1 MSFSTYV
8 SQSDMASLEDI
19 FRKHLV
25 QPSLSGLGSLSSE
38 TKTIPIGNILTLMA
52 SEPSE
57 INWNR
62 LHYAVQNF
70 FVTGGE
76 DAPVSRLPGLRVILT
91 SPDGRVVYDS
101 SKDNNSWLSFI
112 TDTINEN
119 QNTRS
124 AFLQAVLGNSGYGY
138 EVRYTI
144 ENNSLLKK
152 AFFVNRIGSSS
163 SDVLGCICLAV
174 NTK

>member
-1 MSFSTYV
+1 M
-8 SQSDMASLEDI
+8 
-19 FRKHLV
+19 
-25 QPSLSGLGSLSSE
+25 
-38 TKTIPIGNILTLMA
+38 
-52 SEPSE
+52 
-57 INWNR
+57 
-62 LHYAVQNF
+62 
-70 FVTGGE
+70 
-76 DAPVSRLPGLRVILT
+76 
-91 SPDGRVVYDS
+91 
-101 SKDNNSWLSFI
+101 SFI